1 MVWSAVF
8 TLALIILTGQGGKTV
23 AFAAKNRQKTLWLFL
38 GGYLITL
45 NWGLYIWAVNA
56 GRILETSLGYYINP
70 LVSMLFGMLF
80 FGERLRRAQKLAIAV
95 ATAGVCIQ
103 IITIREIHLVSLGL
117 DLSFGLYG
125 AMKKAISI
133 EPAVALV
140 IETLSVAPAALAYLC
155 WLQYTGA
162 AHFPYALTTDLLL
175 AGTGIMTSVPSSSS
189 PMPPSE

>member
-23 AFAAKNRQKTLWLFL
+23 AFAAKNRQKTHWLFL

-103 IITIREIHLVSLGL
+103 IITIREIPLVSLGL

-155 WLQYTGA
+155 
-162 AHFPYALTTDLLL
+162 
-175 AGTGIMTSVPSSSS
+175 
-189 PMPPSE
+189 